1 MTKLSQLL
9 NFKYVSLVI
18 ITVLITG
25 TVSVNIT
32 ATYAETVATDMYQPP
47 FQQLSIPLS
56 ELNLASATTDMYP
69 PPFQQLRDGTS
80 IDKIQCNAPRDL
92 YIRDSQ
98 IPVCISAETYN
109 ILVNRGYSLD
119 PVLAQTYAS
128 IIYSIADDVG
138 ESEIKYVVEET
149 INMYNANKEIAFG
162 NINDLSENLVSHY
175 PFVLDPGTRYIVA
188 HGADQD
194 RVGIPSLILGDYAD
208 KPYDTIIAE
217 LQDDDNDGAW
227 VDYVFIDPATNDD
240 GLKRSW
246 LVLHDGYIFGAGF
259 YYPVEEKIDNII
271 NNAIELYKK
280 DGSFDGINAMY
291 TDVTSHYPFVIDPD
305 DNITVA
311 HGAFPDLVGKTS
323 FVNQDVPYSEI
334 VESLEDDTESINQY
348 VIFQNPSAGE
358 RTLKHNVFK
367 LYDGYLFGAGYY
379 YSGDEKVKGIVK
391 STIETYKSDKESA
404 FFKINS
410 QSDKGLNPHY
420 PFVIDPDT
428 KTIVANGGFPTI
440 IGNISLFFSDHANK
454 SAEEITSELNDGN
467 GVWVEYVYNVP
478 GTDFEEKKRSYLEQH
493 DGYIFGSGY
502 YLSTFTVV
510 P

>member
-1 MTKLSQLL
+1 MIKLSQFSS
-9 NFKYVSLVI
+9 FKFMSLAI
-18 ITVLITG
+18 ITVLITSTASIG
-25 TVSVNIT
+25 IT
-32 ATYAETVATDMYQPP
+32 AYAQTAT
-47 FQQLSIPLS
+47 S
-56 ELNLASATTDMYP
+56 DMYP
-69 PPFQQLRDGTS
+69 SPFQQLRDGTS
-80 IDKIQCNAPRDL
+80 IDEIQCNAPRDL
-92 YIRDSQ
+92 YIRNSQ
-98 IPVCISAETYN
+98 TPVCISADTYN
-109 ILVNRGYSLD
+109 SLVNRGYSLD
-119 PVLAQTYAS
+119 PVLTQTYAS
-128 IIYSIADDVG
+128 IIYSITDAE
-138 ESEIKYVVEET
+138 ESEIKYVVDET
-149 INMYNANKEIAFG
+149 VSMYNANQETAFE
-162 NINDLSENLVSHY
+162 NINGLAENLVPHY

-188 HGADQD
+188 HGANQD

-208 KPYDTIIAE
+208 KPYDAIMAS
-217 LQDDDNDGAW
+217 LQNDDNDGVW

-280 DGSFDGINAMY
+280 DNTFDSINAMHA
-291 TDVTSHYPFVIDPD
+291 DVTSHYPFVIDPD
-305 DNITVA
+305 NNITVA

-323 FVNQDVPYSEI
+323 FANQDIAYSEF
-334 VESLEDDTESINQY
+334 VKSLEDGKDSISQY
-348 VIFQNPSAGE
+348 VIFPNPSAGE
-358 RTLKHNVFK
+358 MTLKHNVFK

-379 YSGDEKVKGIVK
+379 YSGDEKVKGVVK

-410 QSDKGLNPHY
+410 QADEGLNPHY
-420 PFVIDPDT
+420 PFIIDPNT
-428 KTIVANGGFPTI
+428 KTILANGGFPTI

-454 SAEEITSELNDGN
+454 SAEEIISELNDGN

-478 GTDFEEKKRSYLEQH
+478 GTDFEEKKRSYLELH

-510 P
+510 S